1 MIRASQLMQELK
13 ISKPTLYRW
22 LKKGCPVHYVGRMPY
37 FDMVEVTKWMKK
49 QKKGEQKNEINK
61 SKTDHL

>member
-49 QKKGEQKNEINK
+49 QKKGE
-61 SKTDHL
+61 